1 MVKDY
6 NKKRVVVI
14 GSINV
19 DYILKV
25 DRFPIKGETLIT
37 NAYEIREGGKG
48 ANQAIAI
55 SKLGIPTNF
64 IGKIGADIYTEI
76 LMQSFK
82 KANINIEGIMI
93 DKLEKTGT
101 AFITVDIYGNNTII
115 ISPGAN
121 YKLTKKDIELNKA
134 LILDCDIVVLQLEI
148 SKEVVEYI
156 INFSKNASKLIVLNL
171 SPFMN
176 IEKRVFQKVDFL
188 IVNEIEIKQLSGL
201 AFDKNKIKIMLK
213 EIRKFYKNNII
224 ITLGEKGAVGINKND
239 EIFILPTYPVDKLD
253 STGAGDAFIG
263 GFILGLIGGKNM
275 KECINL
281 GNAVGSISITKL
293 GAQESLP
300 TEQELSQFLKSY
312 DWFYKSL

>member
-1 MVKDY
+1 
-6 NKKRVVVI
+6 
-14 GSINV
+14 
-19 DYILKV
+19 
-25 DRFPIKGETLIT
+25 
-37 NAYEIREGGKG
+37 
-48 ANQAIAI
+48 
-55 SKLGIPTNF
+55 
-64 IGKIGADIYTEI
+64 
-76 LMQSFK
+76 
-82 KANINIEGIMI
+82 MI
-93 DKLEKTGT
+93 DKLEKTGA
-101 AFITVDIYGNNTII
+101 AFITVDICGNNTII
-115 ISPGAN
+115 TSPGAN

-148 SKEVVEYI
+148 PKEVVEYV
-156 INFSKNASKLIVLNL
+156 INFSKNASKLIILNL

-176 IEKRVFQKVDFL
+176 IEKRVLQKVDFL

-224 ITLGEKGAVGINKND
+224 ITLGEKGAVGINNND
-239 EIFILPTYPVDKLD
+239 EIFILPSYPVDKLD

-263 GFILGLIGGKNM
+263 GFILGLISGKDM

-293 GAQESLP
+293 GAQGSLP

>member
-1 MVKDY
+1 MVKDH

-25 DRFPIKGETLIT
+25 VRFPVKGETLIA
-37 NAYEIREGGKG
+37 NSYEIRTGGKG
-48 ANQAIAI
+48 ANQAKAI
-55 SKLGIPTNF
+55 SKLGIPVSLV
-64 IGKIGADIYTEI
+64 GKIGEDIYTET

-82 KANINIEGIMI
+82 KANINTKGIII
-93 DKLEKTGT
+93 DKLEKTGA
-101 AFITVDIYGNNTII
+101 AFITVDIHGNNTII

-121 YKLTKKDIELNKA
+121 YELTKKDIELNKE

-148 SKEVVEYI
+148 PKEVVEYV
-156 INFSKNASKLIVLNL
+156 INFSKNVSKLIVLNL
-171 SPFMN
+171 SPFMK
-176 IEKRVFQKVDFL
+176 IEKSLLKRVDFL
-188 IVNEIEIKQLSGL
+188 IVNEIEIKQLSGS
-201 AFDKNKIKIMLK
+201 AFDNFDKNQIEIILRK
-213 EIRKFYKNNII
+213 IRKFYKNNII
-224 ITLGEKGAVGINKND
+224 ITLGEKGAVGINSND

-263 GFILGLIGGKNM
+263 GFILGLISEKSM

-300 TEQELSQFLKSY
+300 TKKELSQFLKSY
-312 DWFYKSL
+312 D